1 MKNTYLTL
9 LFLFPLTLQAQES
22 IQTDRPDQTESPAL
36 TPKNFLQIETGLLY
50 EKTAGSSEAY
60 SHPTILWKYGINDNF
75 ELRMLTEFNTE
86 KSEDESFSGHA
97 PLTLGFK
104 AKLTE
109 EKKFLP
115 KISFIGNLTLN
126 KTGAKPFQTPY
137 SAPAFRFLFQHTL
150 SENWSMGYNLGAEW
164 NGESPDA
171 TAIYTFST
179 AYSLTDKL
187 GGFAEIY
194 GYLNQFES
202 ADHRFD
208 AGFNYL
214 ITDNLQI
221 DASSGI
227 GLSKISPEY
236 FLSCG
241 ISYRFS
247 TR

>member
-1 MKNTYLTL
+1 MKNRYLTL

-22 IQTDRPDQTESPAL
+22 IQTDRPDQTESPSL

-60 SHPTILWKYGINDNF
+60 SHPTVLWKYGINDNF

-86 KSEDESFSGHA
+86 KSEDENFSGPA

-137 SAPAFRFLFQHTL
+137 PAPAFRFLFQHTL

-171 TAIYTFST
+171 TTIYTLST

-187 GGFAEIY
+187 GGFVEIY

-227 GLSKISPEY
+227 GLSQISPEY

-241 ISYRFS
+241 ISYRFN